1 MKILTGFAV
10 LNDRNGKRITYTYDV
25 VDETG
30 SVTESNNKES
40 YIVLD
45 EETKSAISALEQLV
59 ENRMKGMENA

>member
-1 MKILTGFAV
+1 MKILTGFAI

-25 VDETG
+25 VDEMG
-30 SVTESNNKES
+30 SVTESNSKES

-59 ENRMKGMENA
+59 ENRMKEV

>member
-1 MKILTGFAV
+1 MKILTGFAI

-59 ENRMKGMENA
+59 ENRMEGM

>member
-30 SVTESNNKES
+30 SVTESNSKES

-59 ENRMKGMENA
+59 ENRMKGM

>member
-25 VDETG
+25 VDEMG

-59 ENRMKGMENA
+59 ENRMKGM

>member
-25 VDETG
+25 VDEMG
-30 SVTESNNKES
+30 NVTESNNKES

-45 EETKSAISALEQLV
+45 EETKNAISALEQLV
-59 ENRMKGMENA
+59 ENRMKGM

>member
-25 VDETG
+25 VDEMG

-59 ENRMKGMENA
+59 ENRMEGM

>member
-1 MKILTGFAV
+1 MKILTSFAV

>member
-59 ENRMKGMENA
+59 ENKMKGM

>member
-1 MKILTGFAV
+1 MKILTGFAI

-45 EETKSAISALEQLV
+45 EETKSAISTLEQLV
-59 ENRMKGMENA
+59 ENRMEGM

>member
-59 ENRMKGMENA
+59 ENRMEGM

>member
-10 LNDRNGKRITYTYDV
+10 LNDRNGKRITYTYAV
-25 VDETG
+25 VDEMG

-45 EETKSAISALEQLV
+45 EETKSAVSALEQLV
-59 ENRMKGMENA
+59 ENRMKGR

>member
-10 LNDRNGKRITYTYDV
+10 LSDRNGKRITYTYDV
-25 VDETG
+25 VDEMG

-45 EETKSAISALEQLV
+45 EETKSAISALEQLI
-59 ENRMKGMENA
+59 ENRMKGM

>member
-1 MKILTGFAV
+1 MKILTGFAI

-25 VDETG
+25 VDEMG

-59 ENRMKGMENA
+59 ENRMEGM

>member
-1 MKILTGFAV
+1 MKILTGFAI

-25 VDETG
+25 VDEMG

-59 ENRMKGMENA
+59 ENRMKGM

>member
-45 EETKSAISALEQLV
+45 EETKSAVSALEQLV
-59 ENRMKGMENA
+59 ENRMKGR

>member
-59 ENRMKGMENA
+59 ENRMKGM

>member
-25 VDETG
+25 VDEMG
-30 SVTESNNKES
+30 SVTESNSKES

-59 ENRMKGMENA
+59 ENRMEGM

>member
-1 MKILTGFAV
+1 MKILTGFAI

-30 SVTESNNKES
+30 SVTESNNKGS

-45 EETKSAISALEQLV
+45 EETKSAISTLEQLV
-59 ENRMKGMENA
+59 ENRMEGM

>member
-25 VDETG
+25 VDERG

-59 ENRMKGMENA
+59 ENRMKGM

>member
-25 VDETG
+25 VDEMG

-45 EETKSAISALEQLV
+45 EETKSAISTLEQLV
-59 ENRMKGMENA
+59 ENRMKGM

>member
-25 VDETG
+25 VDEMG

-45 EETKSAISALEQLV
+45 EETKSATSALEQLI
-59 ENRMKGMENA
+59 ENRMKGM

>member
-1 MKILTGFAV
+1 MKILTGFAI

-25 VDETG
+25 VDEMG

-59 ENRMKGMENA
+59 ENRMKEV

>member
-59 ENRMKGMENA
+59 ENRMEGMENA

>member
-10 LNDRNGKRITYTYDV
+10 LNDRNGKRIAYTYDV
-25 VDETG
+25 VDEMG

-59 ENRMKGMENA
+59 ENRMKGM

>member
-1 MKILTGFAV
+1 MKVLTGFAV

-30 SVTESNNKES
+30 SITESNNKES

-45 EETKSAISALEQLV
+45 EETKSAVSALEQLV
-59 ENRMKGMENA
+59 ENRMKGR

>member
-30 SVTESNNKES
+30 SVTESNNKEG

-45 EETKSAISALEQLV
+45 EETKSAISALEQLI
-59 ENRMKGMENA
+59 ENRMKGM

>member
-25 VDETG
+25 VDEMG

-45 EETKSAISALEQLV
+45 EETKSAISALEQLI
-59 ENRMKGMENA
+59 ENRMKGM

>member
-1 MKILTGFAV
+1 
-10 LNDRNGKRITYTYDV
+10 V

-59 ENRMKGMENA
+59 ENRMKGM

>member
-25 VDETG
+25 VDEMG

-45 EETKSAISALEQLV
+45 EETKNAISALEQLV
-59 ENRMKGMENA
+59 ENRMKGM

>member
-25 VDETG
+25 VDEMG
-30 SVTESNNKES
+30 SVSESNNKES

-59 ENRMKGMENA
+59 ENRMKGM

>member
-1 MKILTGFAV
+1 MKILTGFAI

-30 SVTESNNKES
+30 SVTESNSKES

-59 ENRMKGMENA
+59 ENRMKGM

>member
-1 MKILTGFAV
+1 MKILTGFAI

-45 EETKSAISALEQLV
+45 EETKSAISTLEQLV
-59 ENRMKGMENA
+59 ENRMKGM

>member
-25 VDETG
+25 VDEMG

-59 ENRMKGMENA
+59 ENRMKEV

>member
-1 MKILTGFAV
+1 MKILTGFAI

-30 SVTESNNKES
+30 SVTESNSKES

-59 ENRMKGMENA
+59 ENRMEGM

>member
-1 MKILTGFAV
+1 MKILTGFAI

-59 ENRMKGMENA
+59 ENRMKGM

>member
-25 VDETG
+25 VDEMG

-59 ENRMKGMENA
+59 ENRMKEM